1 MAARSARK
9 RAIQPGL
16 PLLEADGR
24 THARGC
30 ECPRCEAGFVPTE
43 AERAA
48 AARRLE
54 EERVRQA
61 AEKALARK
69 RDRLAARALALRLE
83 LEAEERRTDAYLAK
97 QAEIFPRLARDE
109 RLEALLR
116 ARRAGQPPTSAIAEV
131 ERTFS
136 SSRR

>member
-1 MAARSARK
+1 MGRK

-30 ECPRCEAGFVPTE
+30 ECPRCEAGYVPGE

-48 AARRLE
+48 AVRRAE
-54 EERVRQA
+54 EERVRKA

-69 RDRLAARALALRLE
+69 QEKLRARALALRLE

-97 QAEIFPRLARDE
+97 QAEILPRLAQDE

-116 ARRAGQPPTSAIAEV
+116 ARRAGKPPTHAIAEV
-131 ERTFS
+131 ERRFSS